1 MAASPINAIFTTT
14 LLALVPSWEAEE
26 NDSSFDMEMTTQHT
40 EENEP
45 QKSEPEFFQ
54 ISG

>member
-26 NDSSFDMEMTTQHT
+26 KDSSFDMEMTRRQTAYWA
-40 EENEP
+40 ENRV
-45 QKSEPEFFQ
+45 
-54 ISG
+54 